1 MSTTSSSDPWA
12 PYQRLKVVGRGAH
25 GFAILCRR
33 KKDSAMLVIK
43 ELFDAQGQE
52 AEDSQNEIKM
62 LTIVRHPHIISYL
75 DSFTAEAKEEYE
87 IQEESEKMGARNGE
101 SQNAVG
107 DTSDSSTV
115 AKIGLPEKPLT
126 LYIVMEYADG
136 MSSLIKLQPIN
147 TTKPK

>member
-1 MSTTSSSDPWA
+1 MSATTSSSDPWA

-87 IQEESEKMGARNGE
+87 IQEESEKANKNGE
-101 SQNAVG
+101 NNNGGG
-107 DTSDSSTV
+107 DNDASV
-115 AKIGLPEKPLT
+115 AKSTGLPEKPLT

-136 MSSLIKLQPIN
+136 GIPL
-147 TTKPK
+147 